1 MFSNLPFGCLKRVL
15 FFLIGTS
22 LIGEPFLAPDDPFL
36 RHEIRLLQDYGGLSA
51 TTGTWPLSLGGISQR
66 LKDGEVEWGHD
77 LVEHSISRESRE
89 GFSPMRAKLG
99 LADNRVT
106 VRSFGN
112 EPRASFQPSFVTS
125 WMNDRFAARISVSTL
140 YGVENDWKG
149 RKDEGLTVDG
159 SYLAARLGNWSGR
172 VGKIDRW
179 WGPGWDGSLIMST
192 NARPIPSVSLDRRV
206 PEPFES
212 KWLSWIG
219 PWSFHSFI
227 GRMEKERHV
236 PKPFLWGM
244 RVELAPTL
252 VDGLEIGLFR
262 MMQLGGEG
270 RPKGLSTWIDAFLS
284 QDNTGGNTGLDPAK
298 EPGNQLAGLDFRWRP
313 FDLPFAF
320 YGQVAGED
328 EDNFLPN
335 ALFFQY
341 GVDTWSVFDN
351 STLRLFAE
359 YADLT
364 THWWTDDPRTNN
376 ITYGHYIYNDGYR
389 YRGRPIGHW
398 ADQDSKIL
406 SLGGILLAH
415 DGIGWG
421 GTFRTGK
428 LNEDGVGTS
437 SVSNGHSTDLLSFE
451 LYNSRVYADHNFEVR
466 TSFGWESLKS
476 DHSLAKNEGLTASF
490 SLTRLF

>member
-1 MFSNLPFGCLKRVL
+1 MF
-15 FFLIGTS
+15 
-22 LIGEPFLAPDDPFL
+22 GEPFLAPDDPFL

-66 LKDGEVEWGHD
+66 LRDDRVEWGHD
-77 LVEHSISRESRE
+77 LVGHSISRESRQ
-89 GFSPMRAKLG
+89 GFSPVRAKLG

-112 EPRASFQPSFVTS
+112 EPRASFQPGFVTS
-125 WMNDRFAARISVSTL
+125 WMNDRFAARISISSL

-192 NARPIPSVSLDRRV
+192 NARPIPTVSLDRRV

-219 PWSFHSFI
+219 PWSFNSFV

-236 PKPFLWGM
+236 PEPFLWGM
-244 RVELAPTL
+244 RVELAPTP
-252 VDGLEIGLFR
+252 VKGLEIGLFR

-270 RPKGLSTWIDAFLS
+270 RPEGLSTWVDAFLS
-284 QDNTGGNTGLDPAK
+284 QDNTGANTGKDPAR
-298 EPGNQLAGLDFRWRP
+298 EPGNQLAGLDLRWRP
-313 FDLPFAF
+313 FDLPFAL

-328 EDNFLPN
+328 EDKFLPN

-341 GVDTWSVFDN
+341 GLETWATLES

-364 THWWTDDPRTNN
+364 STWWTDDPHSRNV
-376 ITYGHYIYNDGYR
+376 TYGHSIYQDGYR
-389 YRGRPIGHW
+389 YRGRTIGHW
-398 ADQDSKIL
+398 ADQDSQIL
-406 SLGGILLAH
+406 SLGGILLSD

-421 GTFRTGK
+421 GSLRTGK
-428 LNEDGVGTS
+428 LNEDGAGSS

-451 LYNSRVYADHNFEVR
+451 VYNSRVYPDHNLEVK
-466 TSFGWESLKS
+466 TSLGWESLQPDNS
-476 DHSLAKNEGLTASF
+476 HPKNEGLTASF
-490 SLTRLF
+490 SLTRIF